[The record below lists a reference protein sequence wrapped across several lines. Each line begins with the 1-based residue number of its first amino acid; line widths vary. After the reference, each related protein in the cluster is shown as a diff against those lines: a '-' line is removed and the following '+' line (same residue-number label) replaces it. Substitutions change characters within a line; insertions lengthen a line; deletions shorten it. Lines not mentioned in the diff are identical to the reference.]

1 MEKELIKLLL
11 KKDFYSKNKSRLS
24 KEFFTNGTEA
34 LYETIQHA
42 HEDSDKDL
50 SISEVSSLHTEVYNP
65 AYTRAKKEN
74 FFSLVEEIKEL
85 ELPNEA
91 IANNIIRS
99 LFKRRIANKIAVLA
113 TEIYNGKDSD
123 FAEIKKQLDIPFDEE
138 GNEYDY
144 VTGNIDTLI
153 EKLKDNTKWKFNLAP
168 LKETVHGV
176 GEGNLIVIFARPEAG
191 KTAFWVNLVAG
202 IDGFASQGAKV
213 CALINEEPAIRTQ
226 MRLINAHTGLTR
238 DEIRADIPEANK
250 LWAEVRQNICILDT
264 VDWSLDD
271 VDEFV
276 QKEKPDILVI
286 DQLDKVGVTGTFA
299 RTDEKLRAI
308 YTGAREIAKRNECCV
323 IALSQASAD
332 GHGKAHLSFDMM
344 EGSKTGKAAEADVI
358 IGVGQNNLFNPNRE
372 SSNEMQRHLAI
383 SKNKITGWHG
393 QLECVIVPELSRY
406 EL

>member
-11 KKDFYSKNKSRLS
+11 KKDFYNKNKSKLS
-24 KEFFTNGTEA
+24 KEFFTNGTGA
-34 LYETIQHA
+34 LYETIQRA
-42 HEDSDKDL
+42 HDDSDKDL
-50 SISEVSSLHTEVYNP
+50 SISEVSSLHMDVYNP
-65 AYTRAKKEN
+65 ASTRAKKEN
-74 FFSLVEEIKEL
+74 FYSLVNEIKEL
-85 ELPNEA
+85 ELPSEK
-91 IANNIIRS
+91 IANNLLHS

-113 TEIYNGKDSD
+113 SEIYNGKDAD
-123 FAEIKKQLDIPFDEE
+123 FSEIKKQLEIPFDEDVD
-138 GNEYDY
+138 EYEY
-144 VTGNIDTLI
+144 VTGNINNLI

-168 LKETVHGV
+168 LKEAVHGV
-176 GEGNLIVIFARPEAG
+176 GEGNLIIIFARPEAG
-191 KTAFWVNLVAG
+191 KTAFWVNLVSG

-226 MRLINAHTGLTR
+226 MRLINAHTGLTM
-238 DEIRADIPEANK
+238 DEIRSDVEEANTK
-250 LWAEVRQNICILDT
+250 WAEVRQNIHILDT

-308 YTGAREIAKRNECCV
+308 YTGAREIAKRNDCCV
-323 IALSQASAD
+323 IAISQASAD
-332 GHGKAHLSFDMM
+332 GQGKFDLTFDMM

-358 IGVGQNNLFNPNRE
+358 IGVGHRDKMDTDE
-372 SSNEMQRHLAI
+372 RVRSLAI

-393 QLECVIVPELSRY
+393 LKNCIIIPELSRY
-406 EL
+406 AE

>member
-11 KKDFYSKNKSRLS
+11 KKDFYNKNKNKLS
-24 KEFFTNGTEA
+24 KEFFTNGTGA
-34 LYETIQHA
+34 LYETIQRA
-42 HEDSDKDL
+42 HDDSDKDL
-50 SISEVSSLHTEVYNP
+50 SISEVSSLHMDVYNP
-65 AYTRAKKEN
+65 ASTRAKKEN
-74 FFSLVEEIKEL
+74 FYSLVNEIKEL
-85 ELPNEA
+85 ELPSEK
-91 IANNIIRS
+91 IANNLLHS

-113 TEIYNGKDSD
+113 SEIYNGKDAD
-123 FAEIKKQLDIPFDEE
+123 FSEIKKQLEIPFDEDVD
-138 GNEYDY
+138 EYEY
-144 VTGNIDTLI
+144 VTGNINNLI

-168 LKETVHGV
+168 LKEAVHGV
-176 GEGNLIVIFARPEAG
+176 GEGNLIIIFARPEAG

-226 MRLINAHTGLTR
+226 MRLINAHTGLTM
-238 DEIRADIPEANK
+238 DEIRSDVEEANTK
-250 LWAEVRQNICILDT
+250 WAEVRQNIHILDT

-308 YTGAREIAKRNECCV
+308 YTGAREIAKRNDCCV
-323 IALSQASAD
+323 IAISQASAD
-332 GHGKAHLSFDMM
+332 GQGKFDLTFDMM

-358 IGVGQNNLFNPNRE
+358 IGVGHRDKMDTDE
-372 SSNEMQRHLAI
+372 RVRSLAI

-393 QLECVIVPELSRY
+393 LKNCIIIPELSRY
-406 EL
+406 AE